1 MRLRRLDL
9 TRYGRFTDFS
19 LDFGERED
27 GRPDLHV
34 VYGPNEA
41 GKTTAFSAFLDLL
54 FGIEARTR
62 YAFLHAYDAMQ
73 IGAALEWDGETR
85 ELIRVKRNKSSL
97 LGPGGQPVGEAHLS
111 GALGGLGRE
120 AYRTMFSLDD
130 ETLEKG
136 GDSILQSQGDLG
148 ELLFSASSG
157 LADLSRTLDALQ
169 TEADSFYRFRA
180 RSGELIALKQK
191 LAELREERE
200 RIDTL
205 AGAYA
210 QLVAE
215 RDASKARY
223 DELAAERAAARA
235 RADGLRALL
244 KAHPLWLRLR
254 NLEQE
259 LAAGERIPAA
269 PAHWADELALLSR
282 EEVELQTRRE
292 ALAAS
297 IDRLD
302 VEIGALAPD
311 RAALELGERFK
322 RLGELA
328 HRFVTAADDLPK
340 RRALLKEVDAAIER
354 ILADL
359 ARPAAGDPRE
369 LLLPVALSVRLR
381 ELAERRALI
390 AQKRESLERE
400 SQGAAEALAAA
411 REKLAGLGGAEG
423 EPGAVRAALDGWRG
437 GGFSAARRFAE
448 RALETA
454 EAMLDER
461 LAQLAPWSGPAEALQ
476 AMILPSPARVEDW
489 RAALKTAESAISRRR
504 DEVERLEGEEIRR
517 GRELSHERA
526 GLAVDEAAAEA
537 AREKRDRL
545 WLEHRRMLDA
555 ASAEGFAAA
564 LAEHDRQTA
573 LLLAHA
579 AELASSRELKRALDE
594 AREDLARARAKAE
607 GAREALA
614 ALHAEIDAAFA
625 QALGVSA
632 PGWPL
637 ADWEAWA
644 GRRQAALEA
653 WRAVREAEREARD
666 AAAAEERAR
675 IRLAEALAATGQP
688 ADGPAEALATAA
700 EGFLAREA
708 EVRAARADIDARE
721 REAAARAAQLAAALG
736 EEEAWRAEWEAAGRE
751 SWIGADATPA
761 EARAVL
767 DALAR
772 LAPEIEKRASLADRI
787 AKMEADQ
794 KAFRREVEIAALAL
808 GMGDEADPQGSAMAR
823 FEAIGARVRAAENT
837 EEARR
842 RKEKERRGAD
852 DDLMALEERIALH
865 ERRAAEMTR
874 FFGVGS
880 LTEAAEKLRQA
891 QARERLAAE
900 ASGLVRDITAALGK
914 SDLCACEALL
924 AEADAEALARELAEL
939 EARAEGEEARARE
952 LWSQYSKAADRVEA
966 VGGDDAVARIEE
978 KRRTVLLEIEER
990 ALHHLRLRIGIV
1002 AAERALRAYR
1012 DKHRS
1017 SMMERA
1023 SDAFRTVSRG
1033 AYQRLGTQ
1041 PERDAEVLV
1050 GVGADGGSK
1059 LAPDMSKG
1067 TRFQLYLALR
1077 VAGYFE
1083 FAKMRPPVPFVS
1095 DDIMETFDDFRAEE
1109 AFRLFA
1115 QMAQVGQVI
1124 YLTHHRHLC
1133 DIARNVAPGVRVH
1146 ELPAPG

>member
-19 LDFGERED
+19 LDFGEREA

-54 FGIEARTR
+54 FGIEARSR
-62 YAFLHAYDAMQ
+62 YNFLHPYDAMR
-73 IGAALEWDGETR
+73 IGAALEWDGDTR
-85 ELIRVKRNKSSL
+85 ELVRVKRNKNSL
-97 LGPGGQPVGEAHLS
+97 LGAGGQAIGEALI
-111 GALGGLGRE
+111 GAALGGLGRD

-130 ETLEKG
+130 DTLEKG

-148 ELLFSASSG
+148 EILFSASSG

-169 TEADSFYRFRA
+169 SEADNFYRFRA
-180 RSGELIALKQK
+180 RSGELIEFKQR
-191 LAELREERE
+191 LAELKAERDS
-200 RIDTL
+200 IDTL

-215 RDASKARY
+215 RDAARARY
-223 DELAAERAAARA
+223 DELAAERADARS
-235 RADGLRALL
+235 RAEGLRALL
-244 KAHPLWLRLR
+244 KAHPLWLRLQ
-254 NLEQE
+254 NLRRE
-259 LAAGERIPAA
+259 LTSGEDIPAA
-269 PAHWADELALLSR
+269 PAHWPDELAMLSR

-292 ALAAS
+292 ALTAA

-302 VEIGALAPD
+302 AEIGALTPD
-311 RAALELGERFK
+311 RAALDLGERFK

-328 HRFVTAADDLPK
+328 HRFITAADDLP
-340 RRALLKEVDAAIER
+340 RRRSLLKEVDAAIER

-359 ARPAAGDPRE
+359 ARPTADDPRE

-381 ELAERRALI
+381 ELGERRALV

-400 SQGAAEALAAA
+400 AQTAAEELAAA
-411 REKLAGLGGAEG
+411 REKLAGLGGAEA
-423 EPGAVRAALDGWRG
+423 EPTALKAALDAWRQ
-437 GGFSAARRFAE
+437 GGFYAARRLAE
-448 RALETA
+448 RALDSARAT
-454 EAMLDER
+454 LDER
-461 LAQLAPWSGPAEALQ
+461 LAQLAPWSGAAEALQ
-476 AMILPSPARVEDW
+476 AMALPSPARMESW
-489 RAALKTAESAISRRR
+489 RAALKAAEGGLSRRL
-504 DEVERLEGEEIRR
+504 EAVERLESEEIRR
-517 GRELSHERA
+517 ERELLRER
-526 GLAVDEAAAEA
+526 LAVDEGAADA
-537 AREKRDRL
+537 ARADRERL
-545 WLEHRRMLDA
+545 WQEHRQKLDA
-555 ASAEGFAAA
+555 TSAERFAAA
-564 LAEHDRQTA
+564 LAEHDRQNA

-579 AELASSRELKRALDE
+579 AELAQSRELRRALVE
-594 AREDLARARAKAE
+594 AREDLSRAHAKAE
-607 GAREALA
+607 AAREALQ
-614 ALHAEIDAAFA
+614 ALHAEIDAGFA

-632 PGWPL
+632 PGWHL

-644 GRRQAALEA
+644 NRRQAALDV
-653 WRAVREAEREARD
+653 WRTMRDAEREARE
-666 AAAAEERAR
+666 AVATEEQAKA
-675 IRLAEALAATGQP
+675 RLAETLAAAGRP
-688 ADGPAEALATAA
+688 AEGPAEALAAAA
-700 EGFLAREA
+700 EELLAREA
-708 EVRAARADIDARE
+708 EIRAARSEVERRD
-721 REAAARAAQLAAALG
+721 REAAARAAQLAAAVR
-736 EEEAWRAEWEAAGRE
+736 EEEEWRAEWEAAGRE
-751 SWIGADATPA
+751 SWIGAEATPA
-761 EARAVL
+761 QARAVL

-787 AKMEADQ
+787 GKMEADQ
-794 KAFRREVEIAALAL
+794 TAFRREVEIVSLAL
-808 GMGDEADPQGSAMAR
+808 GIGGEGDAMAR
-823 FEAIGARVRAAENT
+823 FEAIGARVRAAENA

-842 RKEKERRGAD
+842 RKEKERRSAAD
-852 DDLMALEERIALH
+852 DLVTLEERIALH
-865 ERRAAEMTR
+865 TRRAAEMTR

-880 LTEAAEKLRQA
+880 LGEVAEKLRQA
-891 QARERLAAE
+891 EARERLKTE
-900 ASGLVRDITAALGK
+900 ASTLARDITAALGK
-914 SDLCACEALL
+914 ADLCECEALL
-924 AEADAEALARELAEL
+924 NDADAEALGRELGEL
-939 EARAEGEEARARE
+939 EARAESEEARARE
-952 LWSQYSKAADRVEA
+952 LWTQYSKASDRVEA

-1012 DKHRS
+1012 ERHRS

-1023 SDAFRTVSRG
+1023 SEAFRTISRG

-1050 GVGADGGSK
+1050 GIAADGGSK

-1115 QMAQVGQVI
+1115 QMAEVGQVI

-1133 DIARNVAPGVRVH
+1133 DIARSVAPGVAVH
-1146 ELPAPG
+1146 ELPGPG